1 MPVNVAFPTGTVETR
16 CTGFLSFHVTA
27 ISSPLWL
34 NREPLL
40 GKFLTR
46 ESLWSVISFGRSFRF
61 GQTVPQAWM
70 PCSLKVNEMRAAAK
84 IVSKQSVAFI
94 LKWAREANNSVLC
107 LILLPL
113 PFAASVNF
121 KVPDVS
127 RFGFCQGEQYETK
140 LDGLARKKL
149 SEKLSSF
156 KFDHCFINWNL
167 SG

>member
-1 MPVNVAFPTGTVETR
+1 MVRDFLWQVLQVWSDSSTSLNAMFPQ
-16 CTGFLSFHVTA
+16 S
-27 ISSPLWL
+27 
-34 NREPLL
+34 
-40 GKFLTR
+40 K
-46 ESLWSVISFGRSFRF
+46 
-61 GQTVPQAWM
+61 Q
-70 PCSLKVNEMRAAAK
+70 EMRAAAK

-156 KFDHCFINWNL
+156 KFDHCFIN
-167 SG
+167 